1 MNCDSALFVVSPD
14 DYDSVS
20 TILTFGTCDTRQCI
34 EILIKDDMI
43 GEVTE
48 SFSITL
54 ERMFDLDSKIILDP
68 NRTEV
73 EITNN
78 DGN

>member
-1 MNCDSALFVVSPD
+1 MSLD

-54 ERMFDLDSKIILDP
+54 ERMFELDSNIILDP

-73 EITNN
+73 EITND
-78 DGN
+78 DGNCHIYM